1 MNNFQNFLDVQ
12 DQNVIQL
19 IYLFL
24 IVIYQYRFHLL
35 VVLEYYLNIAIL
47 MKDFQMNH
55 VQLDIEMKHVEDVGH
70 QD

>member
-24 IVIYQYRFHLL
+24 IVIYQYRFHWLL
-35 VVLEYYLNIAIL
+35 VLEYYLNIAIL

-55 VQLDIEMKHVEDVGH
+55 VQLDIEMKHVEDVVH
-70 QD
+70 QN